1 MSRLAPLST
10 AVAATALL
18 GVAAGGGAAVAKPID
33 HGTIHNEFSFVV
45 TDYCGVAG
53 LDIDVEVVNDLRFR
67 VGSRGDDQLPYVLQH
82 ITGHQTLSNP
92 DNDQFVTISFR
103 VIEKDLRVTDNG
115 DGTFT
120 ILVLATGNDTL
131 YGMDGK
137 AIARNPG
144 QSRWQILVDDNGTPQ
159 DPSDDEF
166 LEFLGDV
173 KGSTGRTDDYCAA
186 AVPALT

>member
-1 MSRLAPLST
+1 MSRLAPLSA

-18 GVAAGGGAAVAKPID
+18 AVAGGGAAVAKPID
-33 HGTIHNEFSFVV
+33 HGTIHNEFSFTV

-53 LDIDVEVVNDLRFR
+53 LDIDLEVVNDIHFR

-82 ITGHQTLSNP
+82 VTGHQTLTNP
-92 DNDQFVTISFR
+92 DNDRFVTISFR
-103 VIEKDLRVTDNG
+103 VVEKDLKVTD
-115 DGTFT
+115 DGEAFT

-137 AIARNPG
+137 ALARNPG
-144 QSRWQILVDDNGTPQ
+144 QSRWEILVDHNDTPQ
-159 DPSDDEF
+159 DPTDDEF
-166 LEFLGDV
+166 VEFLGDV